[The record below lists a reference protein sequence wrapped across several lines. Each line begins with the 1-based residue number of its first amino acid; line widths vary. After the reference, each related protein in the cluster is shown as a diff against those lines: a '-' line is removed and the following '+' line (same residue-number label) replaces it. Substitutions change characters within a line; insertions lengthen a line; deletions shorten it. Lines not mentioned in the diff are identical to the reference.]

1 MARQRPVEAVVSAA
15 EVWPGRRVLVT
26 GATGLLGSTLVPLLM
41 DRGASVVVLVRDE
54 VPARWINRVTV
65 ERGRLQDAATVE
77 RAIADHGIEVIFHLG
92 AQAIATEGVR
102 SPVATF
108 ETNILGTWN
117 VLEAAR
123 HAGTV
128 RALVVASSDKAYG
141 PSDVLPYT
149 EEHPLVPTAPYE
161 ASKACA
167 DILAHTYHRTYGLP
181 TAVTRCGNLFGP
193 GDHNF
198 SRIVPSTVRSVL
210 RAERPLIRSDGQ
222 TLRDYLYV
230 VDGAEAYLL
239 VAERLLTRP
248 EGVVGEAFN
257 FSLEQPL
264 TVLQVVDAILG
275 LMGSTLR
282 PEILGAP
289 THDIPRQ
296 YLSSAKARERLGWR
310 PRIGFEAGLV
320 ESIEWYR
327 AELAVG

>member
-1 MARQRPVEAVVSAA
+1 VEAVVTRTEAA
-15 EVWPGRRVLVT
+15 GDVWPGRRVLVT
-26 GATGLLGSTLVPLLM
+26 GATGLLGSTLVPLLIGL
-41 DRGASVVVLVRDE
+41 DASVVVLVRDD
-54 VPARWINRVTV
+54 VPPRWINRVTV
-65 ERGRLQDAATVE
+65 ERGRLEDAAAVR
-77 RAIADHGIEVIFHLG
+77 RAIDDHGVEVVFHLG
-92 AQAIATEGVR
+92 AQAIATDGVR
-102 SPVATF
+102 APVATF

-123 HAGTV
+123 HAGSV
-128 RALVVASSDKAYG
+128 RAVVVASSDKAYG

-149 EEHPLVPTAPYE
+149 EQHPLVPTAPYE

-167 DILAHTYHRTYGLP
+167 DILAHTYQHTYGLP
-181 TAVTRCGNLFGP
+181 TTVTRCGNLFGP
-193 GDHNF
+193 GDRNY
-198 SRIVPSTVRSVL
+198 SRIVPSTVRAVL
-210 RAERPLIRSDGQ
+210 RDERPVIRSDGQ

-230 VDGAEAYLL
+230 VDGAEAYVL
-239 VAERLLTRP
+239 VAERLLTQP

-264 TVLQVVDAILG
+264 TVLQVVDAVLG

-296 YLSSAKARERLGWR
+296 YLSSAKARQRLGWR

-327 AELAVG
+327 SELAVG